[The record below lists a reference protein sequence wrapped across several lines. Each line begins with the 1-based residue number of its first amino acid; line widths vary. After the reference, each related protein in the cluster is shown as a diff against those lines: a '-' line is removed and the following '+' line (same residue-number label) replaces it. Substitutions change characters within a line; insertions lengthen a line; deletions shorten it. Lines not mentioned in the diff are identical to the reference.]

1 MASFRNQLGFLSLA
15 FPPTSHPMNQ
25 REITATP
32 SGTSLPGLWAQAWA
46 AATGDQISVV
56 SAGCA
61 FYAMLALFP
70 ALSLSIALYGV
81 VFDPATVE
89 PQLILLE
96 RLIPESSHALI
107 ANRIRHLVAAPPQ
120 NFGLGALVGGAIS
133 LWSSAA
139 GIRAMLSSLNL
150 AQDRREQRGPLTFH
164 LTALLL
170 TFGAILAV
178 IMGLAFMVFW
188 AAIVDIVGLAPIH
201 ALMVR
206 LGGLVLMMAMVLVAI
221 GLLYRFGPSRPPPG
235 WRLVSAGSAA
245 AALLWAVASVLFSTY
260 VRHFGSYDA
269 MYGSLGAVVALLM
282 WFYVSAYVVLLGAEL
297 DAAIIRNGRGRA
309 GFETG

>member
-1 MASFRNQLGFLSLA
+1 
-15 FPPTSHPMNQ
+15 MNQ
-25 REITATP
+25 GEPEAGAVAANP
-32 SGTSLPGLWAQAWA
+32 AGLWSQAWQ

-70 ALSLSIALYGV
+70 ALSLCIGLYGV

-96 RLIPESSHALI
+96 RLIPESGHALI
-107 ANRIRHLVAAPPQ
+107 ANRIRHLVSEPRQ
-120 NFGLGALVGGAIS
+120 SFGLGAMVGGAIL
-133 LWSSAA
+133 LWSAGA

-150 AQDRREQRGPLTFH
+150 AQDRKEQRGPLAFH

-170 TFGAILAV
+170 TFGAIVAV

-188 AAIVDIVGLAPIH
+188 AAIVDIVGLAPFH
-201 ALMVR
+201 ALLVR
-206 LGGLVLMMAMVLVAI
+206 LAGLVLMMGMVLVAI

-235 WRLVSAGSAA
+235 WRLVSAGSVA

-260 VRHFGSYDA
+260 VRNFASYDT
-269 MYGSLGAVVALLM
+269 MYGPLGAVVALLM

-297 DAAIIRNGRGRA
+297 DAAIIRNGRARA
-309 GFETG
+309 GRETA

>member
-1 MASFRNQLGFLSLA
+1 MASFRNHQEFMSFVRAQTGRA
-15 FPPTSHPMNQ
+15 MKQ
-25 REITATP
+25 REIAVKH
-32 SGTSLPGLWAQAWA
+32 SGTAPPALWAQAWA

-70 ALSLSIALYGV
+70 ALSLCIALYGV

-107 ANRIRHLVAAPPQ
+107 AGRIRHLVTAPAQ
-120 NFGLGALVGGAIS
+120 SFGLGALLGGAIS
-133 LWSSAA
+133 LWSAAA
-139 GIRAMLSSLNL
+139 GIRAMLSALNL
-150 AQDRREQRGPLTFH
+150 AQARQEQRGPLAFH

-178 IMGLAFMVFW
+178 IIGLAFMVFW
-188 AAIVDIVGLAPIH
+188 AAIVDIVGLAPFH
-201 ALMVR
+201 ALLVR
-206 LGGLVLMMAMVLVAI
+206 LGGLVLMMGMVLVAI

-235 WRLVSAGSAA
+235 WRLVSAGSLA

-260 VRHFGSYDA
+260 VRHFATYDA

-297 DAAIIRNGRGRA
+297 DAAIIRNGPQPG
-309 GFETG
+309 